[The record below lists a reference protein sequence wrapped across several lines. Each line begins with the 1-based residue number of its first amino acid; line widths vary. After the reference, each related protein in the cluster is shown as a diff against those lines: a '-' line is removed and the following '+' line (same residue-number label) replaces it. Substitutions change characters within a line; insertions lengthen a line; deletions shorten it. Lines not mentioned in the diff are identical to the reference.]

1 MTTGILIV
9 PCSARVVVLAAT
21 AKVTLLRV
29 LSTVTAEKP
38 AGLLTVPRVKA
49 VKSLSPSDTRIME
62 VTETAERIFPFWS
75 AGNTYSDK
83 DWVIVYPS
91 FCTVIVA

>member
-21 AKVTLLRV
+21 AKVMLLLA
-29 LSTVTAEKP
+29 LSTVIAENP
-38 AGLLTVPRVKA
+38 AGLLIVPMVKP
-49 VKSLSPSDTRIME
+49 VKSLSPRDTRT
-62 VTETAERIFPFWS
+62 TEETEIAERIVPFWS